1 MSGLPV
7 DRVFTLPAA
16 HYPISISAIA
26 AFAAALSGGWSDCLC
41 LPSTDRTESF
51 GMVLLEAMSVAKACV
66 VSDVEGSGM
75 SWLVED
81 GKTGL
86 VAPTQDINGLA
97 EALCLLRDDPEL
109 AATLGQN
116 GRQKFLA
123 ALTIEAS
130 AEGIRNLYHQLPSV
144 R

>member
-1 MSGLPV
+1 
-7 DRVFTLPAA
+7 
-16 HYPISISAIA
+16 
-26 AFAAALSGGWSDCLC
+26 
-41 LPSTDRTESF
+41 
-51 GMVLLEAMSVAKACV
+51 MVLLEAMSAAKACV